1 MTVIMTLRTAL
12 LNGASVGLAVGL
24 ALGVGS
30 IMERHDFLL
39 ALPTNA
45 PADAVTAT
53 MQQFG
58 HWGAPLSRSE
68 VTLGLHALGGL
79 CVGLAGALALFLF
92 PAGLGRRA
100 LALLP
105 LSLIASTGVTLFAEW
120 IWSRRGIPGGIDLA
134 VMLWGGLLLWSF
146 LIGGIVRWLSHKAGW
161 AGWIVVALLIS
172 LGWGAAVWRADFPG
186 VKTEAFASVE
196 SPRRVL
202 LIGLDAASWANLEP
216 SIEAGLMPT
225 LAGLQNRGAWGE
237 LESSDP
243 TWSPRIWTTIAT
255 GRRPEDHGILDF
267 TKDGVPYSSNSRRE
281 WALWDLLPLY
291 GARSAFHYWWAS
303 WPAEDV
309 DGRIVTDRFQQFE
322 LDQRLSPEQ
331 EEVRLQAIF
340 EAAQTRAE
348 PRSQSLSG
356 TPPDSV
362 EEFEERHA
370 IKLEVLDEFLLRDEF
385 VTQLGLEAI
394 EDGTFDLVSVYLRG
408 MDAVGHKFWKWHYHQ
423 TAPRAADWV
432 YGEPDSDQA
441 VLGGVIQHM
450 DVLVDQW
457 LKRVLD
463 AAGPDWNVIVVS
475 DHGMRATVPT
485 NQGREPETG
494 THHRSGMI
502 LMAGPDVKEDF
513 VIRGAN
519 IYDVFPTILYLMGLP
534 VATDLPGRILFE
546 ALQPSREI
554 LLAVRMVDA
563 YPAREAKDH
572 TPLRT
577 DKDDGYLERLKA
589 LGYVVD

>member
-1 MTVIMTLRTAL
+1 MTETTTLRTAL
-12 LNGASVGLAVGL
+12 QNGASVGLAVGL

-30 IMERHDFLL
+30 ILERHDFLL
-39 ALPTNA
+39 ALPTNG
-45 PADAVTAT
+45 PADAVSAT
-53 MQQFG
+53 MQHFG

-68 VTLGLHALGGL
+68 VSLVLHALGGL
-79 CVGLAGALALFLF
+79 CLGLAGGFALFVF
-92 PAGLGRRA
+92 PAGVGRRV

-105 LSLIASTGVTLFAEW
+105 LSLIASSGVTLFAEW
-120 IWSRRGIPGGIDLA
+120 IWARRGLAGGLDLG

-146 LIGGIVRWLSHKAGW
+146 VVGGVVRWLSQKAGR
-161 AGWIVVALLIS
+161 AGWIVMALLI
-172 LGWGAAVWRADFPG
+172 LAGWAVALWRADFPRLEP
-186 VKTEAFASVE
+186 EAGPNLDP
-196 SPRRVL
+196 PRRVL

-216 SIEAGLMPT
+216 SIESGLMPT
-225 LAGLQNRGAWGE
+225 LAALQNRGAWGE

-331 EEVRLQAIF
+331 DEVRLDRIF
-340 EAAQTRAE
+340 EAAQARAE
-348 PRSQSLSG
+348 PRSESLSVP
-356 TPPDSV
+356 PPDSIKD
-362 EEFEERHA
+362 FEARHA

-385 VTQLGLEAI
+385 VTQLGLDAI

-423 TAPRAADWV
+423 TAPRAAAWV
-432 YGEPDSDQA
+432 YGEPDSDQET
-441 VLGGVIQHM
+441 LGGVIQHM
-450 DVLVDQW
+450 DVLVDLWVQ
-457 LKRVLD
+457 RVLD
-463 AAGPDWNVIVVS
+463 AAGPDWNVVVVS

-485 NQGREPETG
+485 TDAREPETG

-513 VIRGAN
+513 LIRGAN

-534 VATDLPGRILFE
+534 VAADLPGRILFE
-546 ALQPSREI
+546 ALRPSRD
-554 LLAVRMVDA
+554 LLPAVRVVDA

-577 DKDDGYLERLKA
+577 DRDEGYLERLKA